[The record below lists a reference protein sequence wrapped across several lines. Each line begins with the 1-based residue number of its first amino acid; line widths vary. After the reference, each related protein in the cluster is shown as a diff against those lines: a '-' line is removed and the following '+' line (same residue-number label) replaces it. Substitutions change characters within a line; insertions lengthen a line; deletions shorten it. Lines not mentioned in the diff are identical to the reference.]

1 MSFLLRFLVVA
12 FSLMCALPVCAGP
25 EKALERGTAITD
37 PLALRELDR
46 GRFGLGRVLEPAR
59 SADAPLDNAQLFAMP
74 AMGSV
79 KAAVDAEFERYVA
92 RHKKALPDETIGV
105 GDAFAFQLFDRAQ
118 LASSETR
125 FVLAGIVNR
134 MDRAYVAPASCGEI
148 RLIYRLTR
156 LSDFAGNDAGT
167 SARLPMTL
175 NVVLRAKGD
184 LDVDASGAPLA
195 CAEIARRW
203 LAAGDLALTG
213 AELAAKLTARD
224 GALDLVRPE
233 NIDRIETNLQIGHVP
248 KSEAHAFRTDYL
260 MKVFNYHAPG
270 TFDEAPMEN
279 QIDRARLLGDDG
291 LRREFRDWLLQP
303 AHFGELD
310 RATLLIPD
318 QFLAK

>member
-1 MSFLLRFLVVA
+1 MSRVSRLHLLILG
-12 FSLMCALPVCAGP
+12 LLCCALPAHATP
-25 EKALERGTAITD
+25 DLALERGTAITE
-37 PLALRELDR
+37 PYALRELDH
-46 GRFGLGRVLEPAR
+46 GRFALARVLAAGHQ
-59 SADAPLDNAQLFAMP
+59 ADAPLTNEALFALPSMAP
-74 AMGSV
+74 V
-79 KAAVDAEFERYVA
+79 R
-92 RHKKALPDETIGV
+92 KALDEDYKNYIAAQKARFPNDSIGV
-105 GDAFAFQLFDRAQ
+105 GPSFDLQLFDHA
-118 LASSETR
+118 LLYSAETR
-125 FVLAGIVNR
+125 FVLAGIVSR
-134 MDRAYVAPASCGEI
+134 MDRAYVAPASCGEV

-184 LDVDASGAPLA
+184 RDVDASGAPLA

-270 TFDEAPMEN
+270 TFDEAPM
-279 QIDRARLLGDDG
+279 
-291 LRREFRDWLLQP
+291 
-303 AHFGELD
+303 
-310 RATLLIPD
+310 
-318 QFLAK
+318 